1 MKLKKKKEF
10 LLGMVGNLW
19 LCGPKNQLASLE
31 FVQTLSVLMGRK
43 SRSSKAKAR

>member
-10 LLGMVGNLW
+10 LLGTVGN

-31 FVQTLSVLMGRK
+31 FVQNLSVLMGRK